1 MERSNN
7 ELISLFGFFRPFI
20 WIYQE
25 RYTCPSLALHPLEEA
40 FVAQT
45 NGDYMAVFSSQK
57 PYKMNKRRR
66 YDGHKVRNNKGEWEQ
81 ELWQDR
87 LMINYYFV
95 LIKSQSE
102 LLLYF

>member
-1 MERSNN
+1 MNYLSVF
-7 ELISLFGFFRPFI
+7 SHPFI
-20 WIYQE
+20 WIHQE

-66 YDGHKVRNNKGEWEQ
+66 YEGHKVRNKKYGMEKK
-81 ELWQDR
+81 LWQAW
-87 LMINYYFV
+87 LIQNY
-95 LIKSQSE
+95 
-102 LLLYF
+102 